1 MYFSPIFI
9 NKYQNIYTLF
19 IKIKYLSLIIIF
31 FSSLNAIG
39 SNEKDSLLTAIETA
53 ETDSSKSRLYFELSQ
68 LYENK
73 NDSLFL
79 KHLNTALGL
88 AKKTD
93 YAHALIWCNDE
104 LGYYH
109 RQKAQYGKA
118 LQAHLNALKLAEK
131 INYTEYLP
139 RINNNIGVVYRRLDE
154 YNSAVDYH
162 LKALKYAEKYSDKRS
177 LMYAQNSLGNIF
189 NLMKQYDQA
198 MKYFNMAL
206 TNAEKSKNYR
216 SLAINYNN
224 IGEVYE
230 HKGNLDLALKHYFKS
245 LEYNQKN
252 NSKRGIAICYDCIG
266 SVFAQQESYDKAIN
280 YFKKAIDLNT
290 QMGDHFYVAVSL
302 LNTGEAY
309 MQINVFDKAKNYLT
323 KALNLAKEI
332 GSKSI
337 IRDANKFLSKLYEKM
352 QQPAKAYSY
361 YKKYITY
368 KDSIFNEINSKNIS
382 KLQTLYETEKQRK
395 EIAILEQEKIQ
406 RVKANQLK
414 TIILA
419 ALSLAFLILA
429 ALVIVL
435 YRANIVKRNSNLKLA
450 TQSKLIT
457 DKNQELEIQKKEL
470 EITNNKITDSL
481 LYAQKIQYALLP
493 GRKVLNDL
501 FRDYFIIYHPLS
513 VVSGDFYWAGE
524 FDNKVIFTAVD
535 CTGHGVPG
543 AMMSMLGNSYLNE
556 TIRKPHIQ
564 HASQILDEM
573 RSMIIAS
580 LHQQGIPGESK
591 DGMEMSLCIYDKK
604 TKQLEFSGAHISIY
618 ILQKN
623 KQKENFKLIE
633 LKGDRM
639 PVGYYRKMGPYT
651 DHTITINPEDKI
663 YLFTD
668 GFIDQFGGKRGR
680 RFQSKNFRKLLTDN
694 AHKSMKEQKNILD
707 ETLISWKDGHEQ
719 IDDVLVM
726 GIQLPA

>member
-1 MYFSPIFI
+1 MFI
-9 NKYQNIYTLF
+9 NLK
-19 IKIKYLSLIIIF
+19 SLIFLVIF
-31 FSSLNAIG
+31 FCSLTVKGN
-39 SNEKDSLLTAIETA
+39 SKKDSLLNTIETVEA
-53 ETDSSKSRLYFELSQ
+53 DSTRSRLYFELSQ
-68 LYENK
+68 TYQRK

-79 KHLNTALGL
+79 KYLDKALEL

-93 YAHALIWCNDE
+93 YTRALIWCYDE
-104 LGYYH
+104 LGYYY
-109 RQKAQYGKA
+109 RQNARYGKA
-118 LQAHLNALKLAEK
+118 LQSHLNALKLAEE
-131 INYTEYLP
+131 INYTKYLP

-162 LKALKYAEKYSDKRS
+162 LKALKYAEKYNDERS

-198 MKYFNMAL
+198 MKYFNLAL
-206 TNAEKSKNYR
+206 TNAEKRKNYL

-230 HKGNLDLALKHYFKS
+230 NKGNLDLALKHYFKS
-245 LEYNQKN
+245 LEYNQKL
-252 NSKRGIAICYDCIG
+252 NSDRGIAISYDCIG
-266 SVFAQQESYDKAIN
+266 SIFAQKKSYNKAIA
-280 YFKKAIDLNT
+280 YYKKAIDLNT
-290 QMGDHFYVAVSL
+290 QINDHFYVAISL

-309 MQINVFDKAKNYLT
+309 LRLNKFNKANNYLT
-323 KALNLAKEI
+323 RALELATKI

-337 IRDANKFLSKLYEKM
+337 IRDANKYLSQLYEKL
-352 QQPAKAYSY
+352 QQPRKAFSY

-368 KDSIFNEINSKNIS
+368 KDSIFNEINTKNIS

-406 RVKANQLK
+406 RQKSNELK

-419 ALSLAFLILA
+419 ALSLGFLILA

-435 YRANIVKRNSNLKLA
+435 YRANIIKRNSNLKLA
-450 TQSKLIT
+450 SQSKVIS
-457 DKNQELEIQKKEL
+457 DKNMELENQKKEL
-470 EITNNKITDSL
+470 EVTNNKITDSL
-481 LYAQKIQYALLP
+481 IYAQKIQYALLP
-493 GRKVLNDL
+493 GKKLLNKL
-501 FRDYFIIYHPLS
+501 FKNHFIIYHPLS

-524 FDNKVIFTAVD
+524 FDNKIIFTVVD

-556 TIRKPHIQ
+556 TIRKPHIK

-573 RSMIIAS
+573 RSMIVAS

-604 TKQLEFSGAHISIY
+604 TNQLEFSGAHISIY
-618 ILQKN
+618 ILQKQN
-623 KQKENFKLIE
+623 SGENYELIE

-639 PVGYYRKMGPYT
+639 PVGYYRKMVPFT
-651 DHTITINPEDKI
+651 DHSIKIKSEDKV

-668 GFIDQFGGKRGR
+668 GYIDQFGGKRGR
-680 RFQSKNFRKLLTDN
+680 RFQSKNFRKLLEEN
-694 AHKSMKEQKNILD
+694 AEKTMAEQKNILD
-707 ETLISWKDGHEQ
+707 ETLIDWKKDYEQ
-719 IDDVLVM
+719 IDDILILGV
-726 GIQLPA
+726 QLPD